1 MNKFKIEQGF
11 ISLVLPPVH
20 RTGDPITSVLA
31 ETAIT
36 ESGARGS
43 IMRQVLWYVQD
54 HPGQCAGEISE
65 GLGFT
70 SWQVSKRLSDLK
82 NKGLIHPS
90 GVKLFKERKQQTWRE
105 IQYTLP

>member
-82 NKGLIHPS
+82 NQGQLYQH
-90 GVKLFKERKQQTWRE
+90 GVTEYEGRKQMRWHPASYQ
-105 IQYTLP
+105 